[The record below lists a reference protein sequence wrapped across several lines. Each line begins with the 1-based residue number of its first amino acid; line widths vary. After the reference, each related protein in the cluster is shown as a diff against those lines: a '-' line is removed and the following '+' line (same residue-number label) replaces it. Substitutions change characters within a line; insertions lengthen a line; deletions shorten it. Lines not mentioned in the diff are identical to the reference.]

1 MGKALVFGT
10 KDCRFG
16 SCQGH
21 AFRNAASVRRSV
33 GLHGRLVQCQFARMV
48 KGLDLR
54 SNASNCAWVRNPT
67 ASTVV
72 VAAQLGFVISVRLA
86 RHAGPSVV
94 TV

>member
-10 KDCRFG
+10 KDCRFE

-54 SNASNCAWVRNPT
+54 SNAGNCAWGSEPT
-67 ASTVV
+67 AGTVV
-72 VAAQLGFVISVRLA
+72 VAQLGFVISVRLA
-86 RHAGPSVV
+86 PHAGPSVV